1 MLYNAASGVNFIMS
15 DEHLQLF
22 SSVSKL
28 VFDDHSKMRSL
39 NALLECFIV
48 WLSLHSSAKIFSL

>member
-1 MLYNAASGVNFIMS
+1 MLYNAASVANFIMS

-28 VFDDHSKMRSL
+28 LCDDHSKVRLL
-39 NALLECFIV
+39 NALLEFYCMV
-48 WLSLHSSAKIFSL
+48 VTAQ